1 MGSQQEESGCS
12 SCCLW
17 GSIAAV
23 LGAIVIFILVWMI
36 FFRETDLFS
45 KSKKEV
51 LAAVD
56 AVKKEKL
63 GEDAKKTLKAN
74 LTKFFELLAA
84 YEEKKKIGSVES
96 VSIKT
101 DPFSAEAF
109 DGKVDEAF
117 GKFAKYIKDDTRATE
132 QFGATFS
139 SITATFK
146 FSKEVDGK
154 KTLSVGGLFGEM
166 QANIDRVKKAE
177 NKDKKQKKKEE
188 KKE

>member
-23 LGAIVIFILVWMI
+23 LGAIVIFILVWLI
-36 FFRETDLFS
+36 CFRATDLFS

-56 AVKKEKL
+56 SVKKEKL
-63 GEDAKKTLKAN
+63 SDDAKKTLKAN

-84 YEEKKKIGSVES
+84 NEEKKKIGSVES
-96 VSIKT
+96 VSIET

-117 GKFAKYIKDDTRATE
+117 GKFAKYIKDDKTTTE
-132 QFGATFS
+132 QFGLFTG
-139 SITATFK
+139 ITAIFK

-154 KTLSVGGLFGEM
+154 KTLSVGGSFAQM
-166 QANIDRVKKAE
+166 QAYIDRVKKAE